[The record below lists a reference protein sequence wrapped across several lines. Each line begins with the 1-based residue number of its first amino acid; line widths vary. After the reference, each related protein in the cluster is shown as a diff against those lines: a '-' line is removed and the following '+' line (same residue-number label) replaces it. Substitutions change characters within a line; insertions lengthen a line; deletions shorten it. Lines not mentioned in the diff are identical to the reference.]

1 MKPTKKGTKGKR
13 RITFTYLQPQAREV
27 ALGAD
32 FNQWQPDKHPMQK
45 RADGNWTRTVYLSP
59 GTYEYKFWVDG
70 TWRVDYHNVKRCRN
84 CFGSHN
90 SIIEVR
96 SRLPKSH

>member
-1 MKPTKKGTKGKR
+1 MKPSNKGKR
-13 RITFTYLQPQAREV
+13 RTTFTFLQPQARKV

-32 FNQWQPDKHPMQK
+32 FNQWQPDKHPMK
-45 RADGNWTRTVYLSP
+45 KGSDGLWSKTAYLSP

-70 TWRVDYHNVKRCRN
+70 TWQIDHHNVKRCRN

-90 SIIEVR
+90 SIIKI
-96 SRLPKSH
+96 KSKFSETP